1 MGILDKFIEESRD
14 RDVYWVEKAKLD
26 FAFSLEEQRRR
37 SGKKPADI
45 AKALKVSRA
54 YISKVFRG
62 DVNFTIESMVK
73 LARAVGAD
81 LTVRATHAPVSADWA
96 NIAANSNANN
106 INAIPVNSVVSIKEY
121 QLTNCNNGIAA

>member
-1 MGILDKFIEESRD
+1 MGVLDKFIEESRD
-14 RDVYWVEKAKLD
+14 RDVYLVEKAKLD
-26 FAFSLEEQRRR
+26 FAFSLEEQRRL

-73 LARAVGAD
+73 LARAVGAE
-81 LTVRATHAPVSADWA
+81 LTVRATPAPASVDWA
-96 NIAANSNANN
+96 TIAANPNANN
-106 INAIPVNSVVSIKEY
+106 TNAIPVNSVVSIKEY
-121 QLTNCNNGIAA
+121 KLTNCNTGIAA